1 MSKFAY
7 AGVSTLNGVTKVR
20 FANDQMRIKVLAKN
34 GHKNIDIV
42 ELKEP
47 LTKEDAVA
55 HLLKIDFDNGNKTVR
70 AAIEAA
76 ADKRGVVATA
86 PKAAPKAPVKAAPK
100 APAKKVEAVAKA
112 TAPVTASAK
121 AALEDAPY

>member
-100 APAKKVEAVAKA
+100 APAKKVEAVAKVA
-112 TAPVTASAK
+112 APVTASAK